1 MYLSLS
7 QNHEYFKNDIN
18 AFFLYRDILIY
29 SVKHHIVTDMPYLI
43 VVTHVSVS

>member
-1 MYLSLS
+1 
-7 QNHEYFKNDIN
+7 
-18 AFFLYRDILIY
+18 LIY